1 VELIPEEVLIAVLAE
16 CVPEHVRRDARVGDI
31 GETII
36 RVFMLHLRAEA
47 ASGGSPAVLGSLLA
61 GACTSKT
68 LRPEVKSL
76 PGAAMGRTPPL
87 LLQRNSTSPKG
98 RKQPSRPW
106 LADPVAGWRLL
117 AESGHVAEDRAPRRM
132 SGPVRSPLGRNAPA
146 PLRLLSLRRD
156 SVGARPR
163 GSEWSRSGGSVGP
176 AKTRSASSACSRRT
190 GLSERLKIRVSLVG
204 FRPWPPFPTR

>member
-1 VELIPEEVLIAVLAE
+1 MELIPEEVLIAVLAE

-68 LRPEVKSL
+68 LRPKVKSL

-98 RKQPSRPW
+98 RKPTRNRHGRRASRYPSVS
-106 LADPVAGWRLL
+106 AV
-117 AESGHVAEDRAPRRM
+117 
-132 SGPVRSPLGRNAPA
+132 SGPPSSSIRSCESRGHRGRQRDGSATSPYSRVIPQA
-146 PLRLLSLRRD
+146 LSR
-156 SVGARPR
+156 A
-163 GSEWSRSGGSVGP
+163 
-176 AKTRSASSACSRRT
+176 
-190 GLSERLKIRVSLVG
+190 
-204 FRPWPPFPTR
+204 